1 MTSSTTFLQEKHLTN
16 EETKSLYIFFTRET
30 NKSDVYDGIN
40 FNVVKNNFCSLL
52 KPQMQVFNLFLKD
65 GIFPEILKIARLP

>member
-1 MTSSTTFLQEKHLTN
+1 MKKRN
-16 EETKSLYIFFTRET
+16 LYIFFSLET

-40 FNVVKNNFCSLL
+40 FNVIKNNFSSLL
-52 KPQMQVFNLFLKD
+52 KPRMQVFNLFLKD